1 MPINHQVNFNEKKCP
16 KSYEERLRRPTCLTG
31 SKPFTPHS
39 RSTPFLPPKPQPSPK
54 PPKPT
59 PPKPKPPSPMPPKDL
74 QSKDQ
79 PPPIPKLKFPDG
91 TIVDEFGTMTEEEY
105 NAAAMSRT
113 AYIQFNEGSAA
124 AADYAANNVTDG
136 WIYDDQ
142 LSNSMAVVFGKDG
155 KAAIAYRGTQSTNLA
170 GKDWVAN
177 YRNALGLDKVLPS
190 TEQERIIANQLRD
203 VELKYPAGID
213 LTTGHS
219 RGGAESIKTAMKT
232 IVRRVINFNS
242 ASYMP
247 DSLQGT
253 NSEITQLRS
262 VGKITGDIV
271 SARQDAISSRRV
283 KSIASKFGDNPA
295 VGLHDL
301 KNFERNPE
309 ATSSLEKPNE
319 IELQTMSDR
328 REAAAQELGL
338 NTEQYEAVKSRI
350 QNEHIRNPT
359 QSQVQQTIGEI
370 ELTDLNVSKA
380 LSAEEIVAE
389 PSADRTAEFGELED
403 SLQRPVLQSKPNE
416 SKIGNA
422 LSSSA
427 NMAAGLAGG
436 ILINQALEAGGSK
449 NVVANTAL
457 SGAGGGAIG
466 AGAQMAAKS
475 AAESVGLSVSE
486 TLSQTVAKGL
496 LQGAAEGGVGALVAL
511 PVQMGAQAGLT
522 QLGVDKFA
530 AMPIAGALAGGVAG
544 GGIAAGAAAFTGG
557 AAAVGTADF
566 WNPVG
571 WAAFTMAGIG
581 AGVSGI
587 FALVDKNKEKKIT
600 KLNELQKKFLENQTN
615 IMDYKPRGGLTDDE
629 YNFIKSNHGEFFGKA
644 KEAFDKEQTTFIET
658 NKKLRQVES
667 KYATTDQ
674 IKAYDMFYKKQ
685 LESANVTHVGAA
697 TVLNLAGEDK
707 DFIEQNDPDFFKRLS
722 KKQTTYQEEMDYLNP
737 EQATYLQYEGAK
749 ERLESEIKKDDP
761 TFFLESAQASS

>member
-1 MPINHQVNFNEKKCP
+1 
-16 KSYEERLRRPTCLTG
+16 
-31 SKPFTPHS
+31 
-39 RSTPFLPPKPQPSPK
+39 
-54 PPKPT
+54 
-59 PPKPKPPSPMPPKDL
+59 
-74 QSKDQ
+74 
-79 PPPIPKLKFPDG
+79 
-91 TIVDEFGTMTEEEY
+91 
-105 NAAAMSRT
+105 
-113 AYIQFNEGSAA
+113 
-124 AADYAANNVTDG
+124 
-136 WIYDDQ
+136 
-142 LSNSMAVVFGKDG
+142 
-155 KAAIAYRGTQSTNLA
+155 
-170 GKDWVAN
+170 
-177 YRNALGLDKVLPS
+177 
-190 TEQERIIANQLRD
+190 
-203 VELKYPAGID
+203 
-213 LTTGHS
+213 
-219 RGGAESIKTAMKT
+219 
-232 IVRRVINFNS
+232 
-242 ASYMP
+242 
-247 DSLQGT
+247 
-253 NSEITQLRS
+253 
-262 VGKITGDIV
+262 
-271 SARQDAISSRRV
+271 
-283 KSIASKFGDNPA
+283 
-295 VGLHDL
+295 
-301 KNFERNPE
+301 
-309 ATSSLEKPNE
+309 
-319 IELQTMSDR
+319 
-328 REAAAQELGL
+328 
-338 NTEQYEAVKSRI
+338 
-350 QNEHIRNPT
+350 
-359 QSQVQQTIGEI
+359 
-370 ELTDLNVSKA
+370 
-380 LSAEEIVAE
+380 
-389 PSADRTAEFGELED
+389 
-403 SLQRPVLQSKPNE
+403 
-416 SKIGNA
+416 
-422 LSSSA
+422 
-427 NMAAGLAGG
+427 
-436 ILINQALEAGGSK
+436 
-449 NVVANTAL
+449 VANTAL

-475 AAESVGLSVSE
+475 AAESVGLSVSK